1 MEMNVHLNEEVFYNV
16 LNGTKTIEGRLN
28 DEKRRELKVGDKLIF
43 INRSNDSE
51 KITTIVEELKYY
63 NSFIDMVDDNSI
75 KELLG
80 DSYSKDDY
88 LNLIYNFY
96 TKEEEKKY
104 GVVAIKFRKI

>member
-51 KITTIVEELKYY
+51 RIFAVVEELKYY

-75 KELLG
+75 NELLN
-80 DSYSKDDY
+80 DNYSKDDY
-88 LNLIYNFY
+88 LNLIYKFY
-96 TKEEEKKY
+96 SKEEEKKY